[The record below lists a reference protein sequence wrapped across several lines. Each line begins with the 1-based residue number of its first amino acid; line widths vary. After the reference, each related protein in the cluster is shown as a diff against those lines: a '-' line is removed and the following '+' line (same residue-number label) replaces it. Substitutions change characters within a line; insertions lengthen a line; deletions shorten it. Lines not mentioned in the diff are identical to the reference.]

1 MIYIMYKRNQIYR
14 GEIYYAE
21 LKGEGSQQDSIRPVI
36 IYSNNKNNL
45 FSPTVQ
51 VIPLTTKMKELCV
64 HVLIEGCGLR
74 EPSMA
79 LLEQLTVINKT
90 QIREKI
96 GMITDEYMDKINLAA
111 DIQFARTEVS

>member
-1 MIYIMYKRNQIYR
+1 MNKNQILR
-14 GEIYYAE
+14 GDIYYAR
-21 LKGEGSQQDSIRPVI
+21 LKGEGSQQDATRPVI

-90 QIREKI
+90 QLKEKI
-96 GMITDEYMDKINLAA
+96 GVLTDDYMDKLNEAA
-111 DIQFARTEVS
+111 DIQFGRIAGY